1 MPKLNIDVPDE
12 LIQKGISYLLESP
25 VLFGLTVLCG
35 VSGHLIFFMIFTYF
49 SDQDA
54 TKTYLNTMLGKISLG
69 ALLYAVVALPI
80 YIVEYGSM
88 SIEYTKLMAIVPSA
102 IIIGLFLQAGF
113 FGVFIY
119 RKGSASA

>member
-1 MPKLNIDVPDE
+1 MNIEVPDE
-12 LIQKGISYLLESP
+12 LIQKGITYLLESP
-25 VLFGLTVLCG
+25 ALFGLTAWCG
-35 VSGHLIFFMIFTYF
+35 LSGHLIFFMIFTYF

-69 ALLYAVVALPI
+69 ALLYSVAALPI
-80 YIVEYGSM
+80 YIFKYGSIN
-88 SIEYTKLMAIVPSA
+88 IEYTKLMAIIPSA

-119 RKGSASA
+119 RKRSASV